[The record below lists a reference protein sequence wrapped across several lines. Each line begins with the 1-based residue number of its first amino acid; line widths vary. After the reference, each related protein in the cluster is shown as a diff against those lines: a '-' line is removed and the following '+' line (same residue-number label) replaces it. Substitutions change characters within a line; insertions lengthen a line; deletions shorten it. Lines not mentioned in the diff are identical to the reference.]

1 MFSVDSIPTV
11 DIGDEAEGPH
21 AMFSGR
27 VMPALLSDGRI
38 VVANGGSQELRF
50 FDETGAWLRST
61 GRPGSG
67 PGEFNSLGWLHIG
80 TGDTL
85 RVYDWGQLRVSV
97 FSPDGE
103 YRRSFMLGTGGG
115 GGTLRPETAFANGA
129 IIASTQSSVDM
140 SSAPGV
146 RRDTSLLWLFDP
158 DGRLVDSLGR
168 YPGSEAW
175 IDRTERSMS
184 VQDRPFGKHL
194 TVRAHGTAVYI
205 GSGDSHELTVLTGSG
220 SNRRTLRWSAP
231 TVPITPQVVDAYIA
245 ATVADAP
252 TRARASVTAKLGRAP
267 FPATMPAY
275 ATFVIAD
282 DGKVWVGRYLVRGQG
297 ERQTFDVFD
306 TAGITHGSVEMPPR
320 FSLAQVTRD
329 RVIGIW
335 RDEDGVAHV
344 RVYRLIHG
352 PLAGTAAAPQR

>member
-1 MFSVDSIPTV
+1 MESI
-11 DIGDEAEGPH
+11 
-21 AMFSGR
+21 
-27 VMPALLSDGRI
+27 
-38 VVANGGSQELRF
+38 
-50 FDETGAWLRST
+50 GAASC
-61 GRPGSG
+61 SA
-67 PGEFNSLGWLHIG
+67 
-80 TGDTL
+80 
-85 RVYDWGQLRVSV
+85 QA
-97 FSPDGE
+97 
-103 YRRSFMLGTGGG
+103 GG

-329 RVIGIW
+329 RIIGIW

-344 RVYRLIHG
+344 RVYRLSHG
-352 PLAGTAAAPQR
+352 PQAGATAAPQP